1 MPVKKKK
8 TVKRKTA
15 KRKTSTIGSYVRKLN
30 NTPGVK
36 RAGKQVKD
44 LERKLLAAKKKKAAA
59 VKVARKKLSKK

>member
-15 KRKTSTIGSYVRKLN
+15 KRKTSSIGSYVRKLN

-36 RAGKQVKD
+36 RAGKTVKD

-59 VKVARKKLSKK
+59 VKIARKKLSKK

>member
-1 MPVKKKK
+1 MPIKKKK

-15 KRKTSTIGSYVRKLN
+15 KAKKSSIGSYVRKLN

-36 RAGKQVKD
+36 RAGKTVKD